1 MDDVSAIFLGV
12 LFVGF
17 IFLGP
22 WIFLWRSSR
31 KRRLDQ
37 AANEDRFASL
47 THRVHELENEIKGLR
62 TAEVKPS
69 APQTKAEAAP
79 PVVVTKPAPPP
90 EEIKPAVPTPPHPA
104 EPELEHAQA
113 WVRKDSAP
121 APMYRP
127 PLPPPPTFAAA
138 QPSREPLFARFKS
151 ALDLEEALGTNW
163 LNKLGIGILVLGLA
177 FFLAYQLKTLG
188 PSGKVLV
195 GYIVSGAMLG
205 AGIWFE
211 RKEKYRIL
219 ARAGIG
225 GGWALLFFVTY
236 AMYHVPAAHVLE
248 SQTLDLVLMLIV
260 AAAMVLHTLRYRS
273 QVVTTLAF
281 LLAFLTVSISHS
293 NVYSLSAG
301 AVLAAGLVVIV
312 IRMQWFELEIFG
324 ILASY
329 LNHYLWLR
337 PIIEPMNGH
346 HHPFP
351 EFKASAGILI
361 CYWAIFRLSYVFRN
375 PSEEPKERISSFSAL
390 LNTALLLAL
399 FKYQS
404 THPEWT
410 FWALLVIGAVET
422 ALGQFTSV
430 RKRRSAVIVLSTL
443 GVVLLL
449 AAIPFRF
456 SGSRLSLLWLL
467 EAEALLLIG
476 VWTRE
481 VVFRRLGFLATAL
494 VTGNLIAT
502 DAAMIAGRRMDGA
515 DVRPDYPVALLFSV
529 AAIVFYL
536 NAHWVFRKWEELFAH
551 PFDNRWMQRL
561 SYAAACLG
569 AIATW
574 IAFPESWTAVA
585 WAAAGLLL
593 ALCSRRFK
601 ITELSYQAFIVSLAA
616 LIRALAIN
624 LYVNDKY
631 HGVSLRLI
639 TLSLVAGIFYLTSVW
654 ADKDLGP
661 RFTWN
666 TSSYSFN
673 FVFGNAC
680 TWASSILLSLLAWY
694 ELRSINVALA
704 WALYGVI
711 LLEVGLLRKK
721 STLRWQAYLLLLS
734 SFLRIFFVNLN
745 AEGLP
750 GEISPRIYTIVPLAF
765 VFFYVYWRLCKNPDD
780 ISKYERKFR
789 FTGISCYFGTLSII
803 ALMRFELPADWVAA
817 AWAGAVF
824 VLFALAWR
832 SKQNIFLG
840 QAILISFGVLF
851 RTVLHNF
858 YQRSYFPAPVADSRM
873 VCVGAVVGLLL
884 LSLFFAFRLRKVEG
898 PIQEAG
904 IPKLIVALR
913 RRPEQVLFFIAIGLL
928 STLLALEMRHGMV
941 TVAWGLE
948 AVMVFLFALW
958 VGERSFRLTGL
969 GLLLLCAAKILVVD
983 VWRLNPRDRYLT
995 LIVLGAALLLVSFLY
1010 TRYRETIRA
1019 YL

>member
-1 MDDVSAIFLGV
+1 MDDIFSIFIGV
-12 LFVGF
+12 LLVGLF
-17 IFLGP
+17 LLGP

-31 KRRLDQ
+31 KRKRDQ
-37 AANEDRFASL
+37 EANEQLFSDI
-47 THRVHELENEIKGLR
+47 THRVHILENEIKELR
-62 TAEVKPS
+62 AAEVTPS
-69 APQTKAEAAP
+69 PAKVEVAPSP
-79 PVVVTKPAPPP
+79 IFTKPVPPP
-90 EEIKPAVPTPPHPA
+90 EVRKPVVPIAPPLVDTQI
-104 EPELEHAQA
+104 EPAQA
-113 WVRKDSAP
+113 SLRIDPTP

-127 PLPPPPTFAAA
+127 PLPPPPTFATEHN
-138 QPSREPLFARFKS
+138 EPMFARFKS

-188 PSGKVLV
+188 PGGKVLV
-195 GYIVSGAMLG
+195 GYVVSLAMLG
-205 AGIWFE
+205 ASIWVE

-273 QVVTTLAF
+273 QVVTALAF
-281 LLAFLTVSISHS
+281 LIAFLTVSISHS
-293 NVYSLSAG
+293 NVYSLSA
-301 AVLAAGLVVIV
+301 ATVLAAGLVVIV

-324 ILASY
+324 IAASY

-346 HHPFP
+346 RHSFP
-351 EFKASAGILI
+351 EFHASAGILI
-361 CYWAIFRLSYVFRN
+361 SYWAIFRLSYVFRN
-375 PSEEPKERISSFSAL
+375 PSEETRERISSFAAL
-390 LNTALLLAL
+390 LNTALLLTL

-422 ALGQFTSV
+422 ALGQFPSV
-430 RKRRSAVIVLSTL
+430 RKRRGAAIVLSTI

-449 AAIPFRF
+449 AAFPFRF

-494 VTGNLIAT
+494 VAGNLIAT
-502 DAAMIAGRRMDGA
+502 DAAVICGKRMDGA
-515 DVRPDYPVALLFSV
+515 DVRADFPVALLFGV

-536 NAHWVFRKWEELFAH
+536 NAHWIFKKWEELFAH
-551 PFDNRWMQRL
+551 PFDNRWMRRL

-593 ALCSRRFK
+593 ALCSRQFK
-601 ITELSYQAFIVSLAA
+601 ITELSYQAFLASLAA
-616 LIRALAIN
+616 LVRALAIN
-624 LYVNDKY
+624 LDATDKY
-631 HGVSLRLI
+631 HGISVRLI
-639 TLSLVAGIFYLTSVW
+639 TLALVAGIFYLTSSW
-654 ADKDLGP
+654 TDKELGA
-661 RFTWN
+661 RFKWK

-673 FVFGNAC
+673 FVFINAC
-680 TWASSILLSLLAWY
+680 TWASAILLSLLAWY
-694 ELRSINVALA
+694 ELRAISVALA
-704 WALYGVI
+704 WAIYGVV
-711 LLEVGLLRKK
+711 LLEIGLLQKK
-721 STLRWQAYLLLLS
+721 PSLPWQAYLLLIS

-745 AEGLP
+745 AEGMP
-750 GEISPRIYTIVPLAF
+750 GEISPRVYTIVPLAF
-765 VFFYVYWRLCKNPDD
+765 AYFYVYWRLRTRADD
-780 ISKYERKFR
+780 ASNLERTWK
-789 FTGISCYFGTLSII
+789 FTGTSCYFGTLSII

-817 AWAGAVF
+817 AWAAAVLI
-824 VLFALAWR
+824 LFALAWR
-832 SKQNIFLG
+832 SKQSIFLG
-840 QAILISFGVLF
+840 QAILVSFGVLF
-851 RTVLHNF
+851 RASLHNF
-858 YQRSYFPAPVADSRM
+858 YQRSYFPAPLAHSRM
-873 VCVGAVVGLLL
+873 VCVGTVVGLLL
-884 LSLFFAFRLRKVEG
+884 LSLFFAFRLRTVEG
-898 PIQEAG
+898 TFEKTG
-904 IPKLIVALR
+904 VRKLFEALR
-913 RRPEQVLFFIAIGLL
+913 RRPEQILFFMAIGLL

-958 VGERSFRLTGL
+958 VAERSFRLTGL

-995 LIVLGAALLLVSFLY
+995 LIVLGGALLLVSFLY
-1010 TRYRETIRA
+1010 TRYRETIRV